1 MSLPREPRQKMINIM
16 YLVLTAIL
24 ALNVSAEVIN
34 AFKTVDK
41 SLTDS
46 NSNIEKGNITIFE
59 SLAEKLSNNE
69 TKEKAAIW
77 APKAEQAK
85 QYSDVLYQ
93 YIDNLKKQVK
103 LQSDIKKDKNGIFIL
118 DKDGNEDFK
127 LDYLEASTRIFEK
140 EGEGAKLYKM
150 LTDYRTS
157 MLAIDSSVNPIT
169 FPVNLNVPTTR
180 SGNARTGN
188 PVVDWTASYFHMTP
202 AVAALTML
210 SKIQNNIKNAENQ
223 VVTYCHSQIG
233 AVKLIFNKFQ
243 PIASGSSTYL
253 LPGEEMVGTAGV
265 GAFNDAAKPI
275 ISINGSQT
283 ALNENGVAE
292 KKFNVSGG
300 GNQKIHVSISYT
312 KPDGTKD
319 NLEKDIEYTVGT
331 PGGAAVMLDKMNVF
345 YIGVDNPITIG
356 SPTGWDKTTVSIS
369 GGGATISGAGSQRV
383 VKVTSIG
390 DCNISVTA
398 NGKSTPFPF
407 RVKRIPDPIIKVGPS
422 GGGKMQAV
430 NFRSQQFVRAD
441 LENFDFLAK
450 FNVTGAT
457 VYFTNPGDRNVK
469 QISLTSGSLAP
480 AADFMK
486 TLVPGSTVI
495 FDNIRVV
502 GPDGQPRTIQN
513 PPGFS
518 LF

>member
-1 MSLPREPRQKMINIM
+1 MALPREPRQKMINIM

-46 NSNIEKGNITIFE
+46 NTNIEKSNVTLFE
-59 SLAEKLSNNE
+59 SLKEKLSDAQ
-69 TKEKAAIW
+69 TKEKAEIW
-77 APKAEQAK
+77 VPKANQAK
-85 QYSDVLYQ
+85 QYSDALFN
-93 YIDNLKKQVK
+93 YIEGLKKQVK
-103 LQSDIKKDKNGIFIL
+103 QQADLKVDKNGTPVL
-118 DKDGNEDFK
+118 DKNGEEDFK

-140 EGEGAKLYKM
+140 NGEGKVLYQKLA
-150 LTDYRTS
+150 DYRKS
-157 MLAIDSSVNPIT
+157 MLDIDSAIDKST
-169 FPVNLNVPTTR
+169 FPVNLDIPKSN
-180 SGNARTGN
+180 SGNAKTGN
-188 PVVDWTASYFHMTP
+188 PVTDWTASYFHMTP

-223 VVTYCHSQIG
+223 VVTYCHNQIG
-233 AVKLIFNKFQ
+233 AVKLIFNKFE

-253 LPGEEMVGTAGV
+253 MPGQEMVVTAGV

-275 ISINGSQT
+275 ITIDGAS
-283 ALNENGVAE
+283 APLNENGVAE
-292 KKFNVSGG
+292 RKFNVSGT
-300 GNQKIHVSISYT
+300 GNKKVHVSITYT
-312 KPDGTKD
+312 KPDGTTD
-319 NLEKDIEYTVGT
+319 RLEKDIDYTVGI

-345 YIGVDNPITIG
+345 YIGVDNPITISSG
-356 SPTGWDKTTVSIS
+356 SGWDKTTVTPT
-369 GGGATISGAGSQRV
+369 G
-383 VKVTSIG
+383 
-390 DCNISVTA
+390 CNITGSGSNRIVTVTTIGNA
-398 NGKSTPFPF
+398 SLTVNAEGKSSKFDF
-407 RVKRIPDPIIKVGPS
+407 RVKRIPDPVIKVGPS

-430 NFRSQQFVRAD
+430 VFRSQQFVRAD

-457 VYFTNPGDRNVK
+457 IYFSNPGDRSVK
-469 QISLTSGSLAP
+469 QVSLTSGSLAP
-480 AADFMK
+480 AAAYMQ